1 MCKKEILRFQEI
13 DYVIRYP
20 EGFSEDKKY
29 PLVIYVHGAGGRGRD
44 INLIYNHGFFTDTEP
59 HLTDAVSVA
68 PQCYA
73 DSWFNIF
80 EQLQNY
86 VEALIALPF
95 VDPDRVYLTGASMGG
110 YCTWQL
116 AMSRPELFAA
126 IAPICGGGMYW
137 NTARLKDTPV
147 WAFHGD
153 SDKTVLPEESQK
165 MVDGVNK
172 NGGRAKLTIYENTA
186 HNAWTPTFQNPEV
199 WKWMLSQRNHY
210 TATRTEYNNTKTYG

>member
-1 MCKKEILRFQEI
+1 MCTKEILKYREL

-20 EGFSEDKKY
+20 EGFSEEKKY

-44 INLIYNHGFFTDTEP
+44 IDKIYTHGFFSDTEE
-59 HLTDAVSVA
+59 HLKDAVSVA

-73 DSWFNIF
+73 DSWFDIF
-80 EQLQNY
+80 EQLQDY
-86 VEALIALPF
+86 VVAMTELQF
-95 VDPDRVYLTGASMGG
+95 VDKDSVYLMGASMGG

-153 SDKTVLPEESQK
+153 SDKTVLPEESKK

-172 NGGRAKLTIYENTA
+172 NGGCAKLTIYENTA
-186 HNAWTPTFQNPEV
+186 HDAWTPTFQNPEV
-199 WKWMLSQRNHY
+199 WKWILSQKNHY